1 MAIDRTAHASIE
13 LFDVAKSKIVWK
25 LPLALIRFIPRK
37 GERILISVTG
47 LSDWKSYRIMDVE
60 YFLTY
65 DPNAATP
72 ETPSQGGKI
81 TLYVEPSEK

>member
-1 MAIDRTAHASIE
+1 MAIDNTAHASIE

-47 LSDWKSYRIMDVE
+47 LNDWK
-60 YFLTY
+60 